1 MRLVL
6 ALLVVLLSLFA
17 LSSASAQMAQSTFGD
32 DPFTWQEYGRVATCD
47 LDIHRD
53 VAGDEDRPH
62 VAILTERADN
72 EGPSVVDDLRY
83 LAEQIGRTHDL
94 DPAQVTWIV
103 RWGAGAYEGAEG
115 GKEVV
120 LQARFRR
127 TKSGNLSTPSW
138 KVLSRDQADDVLSG
152 R

>member
-1 MRLVL
+1 MRLIL
-6 ALLVVLLSLFA
+6 ALLLVVSFLFA
-17 LSSASAQMAQSTFGD
+17 LAPASAQMAQPTFD
-32 DPFTWQEYGRVATCD
+32 DEPFTWQEYGRVATCD
-47 LDIHRD
+47 LDVRRNLSD
-53 VAGDEDRPH
+53 DEDRPH
-62 VAILTERADN
+62 VALLTERSDN

-103 RWGAGAYEGAEG
+103 RWGADAYEGAEG

-138 KVLSRDQADDVLSG
+138 KVLNREQADDALSG